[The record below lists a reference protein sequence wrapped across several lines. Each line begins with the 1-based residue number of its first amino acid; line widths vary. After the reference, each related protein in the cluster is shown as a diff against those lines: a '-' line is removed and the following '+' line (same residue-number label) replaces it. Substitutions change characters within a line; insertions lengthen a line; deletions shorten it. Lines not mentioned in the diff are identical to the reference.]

1 MSRQRTQGRVRRQ
14 VQRLLQCNCGVGVC
28 QLLSKEQVRAAVE
41 AEGYCFRQCLF
52 TPLVILWT
60 FLLQVLSRDGSCRE
74 AVSKLVA
81 FLAGQGQGSALEP
94 DTGPYCKARKK
105 LPEALLARLTRESGR
120 QLHRDCGTAPV
131 LGGRPIKIVD
141 GTTASMPDTPENQ
154 AQYPQPTNQ
163 KPGLG
168 FPLVRLVV
176 VL

>member
-94 DTGPYCKARKK
+94 DTGRTARRGKSC
-105 LPEALLARLTRESGR
+105 PRLCWRG
-120 QLHRDCGTAPV
+120 
-131 LGGRPIKIVD
+131 
-141 GTTASMPDTPENQ
+141 
-154 AQYPQPTNQ
+154 
-163 KPGLG
+163 
-168 FPLVRLVV
+168 
-176 VL
+176 